1 MNTILGILK
10 KIQTDLKA
18 PKKQYNNFGGYK
30 YRKAEDILDA
40 IKPYLKMHDCTLV
53 ISDTIK
59 CVGNRNYVEATVTLY
74 SCKDHTDSVTV
85 TASAREEETK
95 KGMDQ
100 SQITGAS
107 SSYARKYALNGLFC
121 IDDTHD
127 SDSTNTHGKEPAQQQ
142 KQAPDISNPREYV
155 FQNGELKG
163 QKLCEVKDVGKL
175 ETVLNAYGAQMP
187 EALRNAISE
196 HLNVIT
202 QANVSQTKESNMG
215 GF

>member
-1 MNTILGILK
+1 
-10 KIQTDLKA
+10 
-18 PKKQYNNFGGYK
+18 
-30 YRKAEDILDA
+30 
-40 IKPYLKMHDCTLV
+40 
-53 ISDTIK
+53 
-59 CVGNRNYVEATVTLY
+59 
-74 SCKDHTDSVTV
+74 
-85 TASAREEETK
+85 
-95 KGMDQ
+95 MDQ

-127 SDSTNTHGKEPAQQQ
+127 SDSTNTHGKEPAREQT
-142 KQAPDISNPREYV
+142 QAPDISNPREYV

-175 ETVLNAYGAQMP
+175 ETVLNSYGAQMP
-187 EALRNAISE
+187 ESLRTAISE